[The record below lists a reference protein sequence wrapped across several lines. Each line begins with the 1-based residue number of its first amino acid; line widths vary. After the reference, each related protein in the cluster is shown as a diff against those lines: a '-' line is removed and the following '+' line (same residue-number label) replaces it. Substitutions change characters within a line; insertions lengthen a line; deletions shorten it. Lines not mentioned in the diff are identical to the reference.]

1 MEISATEI
9 CREENGE
16 MDPFN
21 KFLQDNPEVDKV
33 LRLLFTIIVV
43 SIIVFII
50 FRVHRRLINKVHKL
64 RKGKENLN
72 TRMIEN
78 IFRFIVIFIA
88 VQFVMMSSD
97 LTRNF
102 GQTLFQGTAVL
113 AAIAGFAAQNTLS
126 DILCGFMIS
135 TTKPFEIGDRIELV
149 DNGVSGIVKDLTL
162 RHVVLQSIDTQM
174 YVIPNS
180 KMNSQQIK
188 NLSWHTDKRSVD
200 FKFQVSYDADPD
212 QARAVI
218 RQAVMDSP
226 ISVPG
231 KTGQDGNGEYADVYF
246 LSFEEYSLVMGTTA
260 YYLPGTPTEVFKTDI
275 NTRVKKALE
284 ANGIEIPYKYINVQM
299 KTAAKG

>member
-78 IFRFIVIFIA
+78 IFRFIVIFVA

-135 TTKPFEIGDRIELV
+135 ITKPFEIGT
-149 DNGVSGIVKDLTL
+149 G
-162 RHVVLQSIDTQM
+162 
-174 YVIPNS
+174 
-180 KMNSQQIK
+180 
-188 NLSWHTDKRSVD
+188 LSW
-200 FKFQVSYDADPD
+200 
-212 QARAVI
+212 
-218 RQAVMDSP
+218 
-226 ISVPG
+226 
-231 KTGQDGNGEYADVYF
+231 
-246 LSFEEYSLVMGTTA
+246 
-260 YYLPGTPTEVFKTDI
+260 
-275 NTRVKKALE
+275 
-284 ANGIEIPYKYINVQM
+284 
-299 KTAAKG
+299 

>member
-1 MEISATEI
+1 
-9 CREENGE
+9 
-16 MDPFN
+16 MDPVN
-21 KFLQDNPEVDKV
+21 QFLQDNPEVNKV
-33 LRLLFTIIVV
+33 IQLLFTIIVAT
-43 SIIVFII
+43 IIVIII
-50 FRVHRRLINKVHKL
+50 FRVHRRLIRKVHSL
-64 RKGKENLN
+64 RNGKENLN
-72 TRMIEN
+72 IRLIDN
-78 IFRFIVIFIA
+78 GFRFVVIFVA

-113 AAIAGFAAQNTLS
+113 AAIAGFAAQNILS
-126 DILCGFMIS
+126 DILSGLMIS

-149 DNGVSGIVKDLTL
+149 DNKVSGIVKDLTL
-162 RHVVLQSIDTQM
+162 RHVVLQSVDTQM

-188 NLSWHTDKRSVD
+188 NLSWHTETRSVD

-212 QARAVI
+212 HAKAVI

-231 KTGQDGNGEYADVYF
+231 KTGKDGNGEYADVYF

-260 YYLPGTPTEVFKTDI
+260 YYMPGTPTEVFKSDI

-299 KTAAKG
+299 KTVARE

>member
-16 MDPFN
+16 MDAFN

-78 IFRFIVIFIA
+78 IFRFIVIFVA

-200 FKFQVSYDADPD
+200 FKF
-212 QARAVI
+212 
-218 RQAVMDSP
+218 
-226 ISVPG
+226 
-231 KTGQDGNGEYADVYF
+231 
-246 LSFEEYSLVMGTTA
+246 
-260 YYLPGTPTEVFKTDI
+260 
-275 NTRVKKALE
+275 
-284 ANGIEIPYKYINVQM
+284 
-299 KTAAKG
+299 